1 MKTKYTNLAI
11 FTFFPRFWRLK
22 TFYVSA
28 GPSIFFLSSF
38 SFVDLPFELPSFW
51 ASLSLLLCIFLSVE
65 QQTSQEVWSLE
76 VGGMFP
82 SFILAHTASLWF
94 FLQQQLKC
102 GLLFLC
108 CQLLDLICRVVGFSF
123 FFISGSV
130 LWFTLVSDQS
140 KSGQC
145 RYVDEEL
152 QVLGRR
158 CTHKELKDLKKKKKK
173 RTDKQ
178 R

>member
-1 MKTKYTNLAI
+1 MKTKYK
-11 FTFFPRFWRLK
+11 FGDFHRFFPRFWRLK

-51 ASLSLLLCIFLSVE
+51 ASLSLVLCVFLSVE
-65 QQTSQEVWSLE
+65 QQKSQEVWSLE
-76 VGGMFP
+76 VAGVFP
-82 SFILAHTASLWF
+82 SFILAHTTSLWF

-102 GLLFLC
+102 GFGFFC
-108 CQLLDLICRVVGFSF
+108 CQLLDLICSVVVFSF

-130 LWFTLVSDQS
+130 LWFTLASDQS

-145 RYVDEEL
+145 RHVDEEL

-158 CTHKELKDLKKKKKK
+158 CTHKELKDLKKKKK
-173 RTDKQ
+173 RTDRQ